1 MSERREFIR
10 TVLNASVMVRHELIG
25 EEVYETGDISDG
37 GIYVI
42 VESGE
47 FPPLGSDV
55 EVQVQGLPE
64 EAPII
69 WMTVVRK
76 GADGYGLSFV
86 Q

>member
-10 TVLNASVMVRHELIG
+10 TALNARVMVRHDLIG
-25 EEVYETGDISDG
+25 REIYQTGDISDG

-47 FPPLGSDV
+47 FPPVGSLV

-64 EAPII
+64 EAPVLT
-69 WMTVVRK
+69 MKVVRR
-76 GADGYGLSFV
+76 GEDGYGLCFV
-86 Q
+86 